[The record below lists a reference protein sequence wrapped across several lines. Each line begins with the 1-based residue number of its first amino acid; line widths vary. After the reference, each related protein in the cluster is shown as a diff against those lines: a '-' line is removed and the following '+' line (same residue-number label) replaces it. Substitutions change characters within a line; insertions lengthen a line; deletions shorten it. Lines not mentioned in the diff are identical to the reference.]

1 MSAPAT
7 PELPAF
13 QRVQRTF
20 TAHMRDPQG
29 SPAPAG
35 IEDRRMAIYRGL
47 LFNNVRSFLGNSFPV
62 LQKVLGEDGWSA
74 LVRDYFRTHRA
85 HTPLFPRMPQEF
97 LHYLREERGE
107 VSRDAPFLAE
117 LAHYEWVELAL
128 ALDPREP
135 DYRGVDEDGDLLA
148 GAPAWNAL
156 AMSLSYR
163 FPVQNISPQF
173 MPDTPAAEP
182 IYIVACRDGEDK
194 VGFLELNAVTAR
206 LVELLQAG
214 GGRCGRELLEQI
226 AVELR
231 HPEPEAVVRGGLDIL
246 VDMRRRGI
254 VLGTLAAGAG

>member
-1 MSAPAT
+1 M
-7 PELPAF
+7 
-13 QRVQRTF
+13 F

-35 IEDRRMAIYRGL
+35 IEERRMAIYRDL

-62 LQKVLGEDGWSA
+62 LRKVLGDERWSA
-74 LVRDYFRTHRA
+74 LVRDYFRAHRA

-97 LHYLREERGE
+97 LQYLQEERGQ
-107 VSRDAPFLAE
+107 VSGDAPFLAE

-135 DYRGVDEDGDLLA
+135 DFHGVDEDGDLL
-148 GAPAWNAL
+148 GGVPVWNAL
-156 AMSLSYR
+156 AMPLTYR
-163 FPVQNISPQF
+163 FPVQKISPEF
-173 MPDTPAAEP
+173 TPDAPAGEP
-182 IYIVACRDGEDK
+182 TYIVACRDGEDK

-226 AVELR
+226 AAELR
-231 HPEPEAVVRGGLDIL
+231 HPESEVVVRGGLDIL
-246 VDMRRRGI
+246 ADMRRRGI
-254 VLGTLAAGAG
+254 VLGTRAAEAG